1 MRHIIARHRADIRNL
16 SLQDKLDLA
25 TNLIGS
31 GYGEQKSVAL
41 HVLEPISS
49 CFTPDRFDVLDG
61 LIRGL
66 HGWSKIDSFTGSL
79 LRNVLERHPKQL
91 VKLVR
96 QWNSDS
102 DLWMRRAS
110 VVLFT
115 RKVALSGKY
124 NDVALEHCENL
135 KHDTEDLVRKGV
147 GWSLKDL
154 MRSDKKRVL
163 KYVMSLREQGV
174 SSVVTLYALR
184 DLKGEERARI
194 LGRS

>member
-1 MRHIIARHRADIRNL
+1 MRHVIARHRAEIRDL

-25 TNLIGS
+25 TKLIGS

-49 CFTPDRFDVLDG
+49 CFMPDRFDVLDG

-79 LRNVLERHPKQL
+79 LRDVLERHPKEL

-115 RKVALSGKY
+115 RKVALSGRY

-135 KHDTEDLVRKGV
+135 KHDAEDLVLKGV

-154 MRSDKKRVL
+154 MRSDKKRIL
-163 KYVMSLREQGV
+163 EYVISLREQGV

-184 DLKGEERARI
+184 DTKGDERARI
-194 LGRS
+194 LGRR